1 MAYRLASIACAPSDM
16 TACLQLGYAM
26 LPRPAVTHQLLEQH
40 LLRAATL
47 LVQMESTRARLV
59 SLEQEHRAILKVIAN
74 TQTQLNSLG
83 VNRLPTEVISTVFEL
98 VSEAQEGAIIR
109 LSHVCRDWRTIAF
122 ESPRA
127 WSKLSADLS
136 APSNAP
142 TAERA
147 LAYFERSGA
156 CPLDIRL
163 ITSTGQLSNPPNGI
177 AGALHKCLSR
187 WRSFSFTS
195 SSSGL
200 CSDFVK
206 SLSGHAP
213 MLQELNLVF
222 QSVSRAHGDHPRLP
236 SNFSVQ
242 APVLEVL
249 RLDGVGINLEWV
261 ATLRQLH
268 TLELVQNTG
277 SPLAYDSLIRALS
290 GSTDSL
296 RTIKI
301 HARVSNLPQTS
312 VAPISV
318 PLVFPCLETLDLTLH
333 TSPVASLLVDFEAP
347 NLQSL
352 SLQDIR
358 VPSDRWCSLGIR
370 SFLRQPALHLRRL
383 RLCASGLD
391 DEELLWVLKRMPKL
405 ESLEM
410 INSTNSD
417 AVLRALSKP
426 IPPTSSTDAETWIV
440 PSLNSM
446 AIEQC
451 HQLTGTALVDSIK
464 ARNTRSVDSPT
475 LASLRRMRVQNCYQ
489 FERRHSV
496 KLNKLSPSLQLDAA
510 VSSFSFGLGG
520 MRARSPHENT
530 LGVPPS

>member
-1 MAYRLASIACAPSDM
+1 MAS
-16 TACLQLGYAM
+16 CLQLSGYDV
-26 LPRPAVTHQLLEQH
+26 LPRPAVTATHQLLEQY
-40 LLRAATL
+40 LLHAATL
-47 LVQMESTRARLV
+47 LAQIESTRARLAL
-59 SLEQEHRAILKVIAN
+59 LEQEHRAALNVIADV
-74 TQTQLNSLG
+74 QAQLNSVG
-83 VNRLPTEVISTVFEL
+83 INCLPTEIISRVFEL
-98 VSEAQEGAIIR
+98 ASDAQEGAIIR

-127 WSKLSADLS
+127 WSKLLADLS
-136 APSNAP
+136 APSDAP

-147 LAYFERSGA
+147 LAYLERSGA

-177 AGALHKCLSR
+177 TGTLHKCLSR

-195 SSSGL
+195 SSSGV

-213 MLQELNLVF
+213 MLQELNMVF

-236 SNFSVQ
+236 PNFSVR
-242 APVLEVL
+242 APALRVL
-249 RLDGVGINLEWV
+249 RLDGVGINLEWA

-268 TLELVQNTG
+268 TFELVQNTG
-277 SPLAYDSLIRALS
+277 SPLACDSLIRALS
-290 GSTDSL
+290 GSADSL

-301 HARVSNLPQTS
+301 HARVSNLPQAP

-318 PLVFPCLETLDLTLH
+318 PLVFPCLETLDLALH
-333 TSPVASLLVDFEAP
+333 TSPVASLLADFEAP
-347 NLQSL
+347 NLRSL

-370 SFLRQPALHLRRL
+370 SFLRQPASHLRRL

-391 DEELLWVLKRMPKL
+391 DEELLWMLKRMPKL

-410 INSTNSD
+410 LNSTNTD
-417 AVLRALSKP
+417 AVLRALSRP
-426 IPPTSSTDAETWIV
+426 IPPTSPTDAEAWIV
-440 PSLNSM
+440 PLLNSM

-464 ARNTRSVDSPT
+464 SRNARSIDSPT
-475 LASLRRMRVQNCYQ
+475 HTSIQRLRVQNCYQ

-496 KLNKLSPSLQLDAA
+496 KLSKLNPTLQLDAA
-510 VSSFSFGLGG
+510 VSSFTFGLGG
-520 MRARSPHENT
+520 MRARSPHENII
-530 LGVPPS
+530 GVPSS

>member
-1 MAYRLASIACAPSDM
+1 MAS
-16 TACLQLGYAM
+16 CLQLSGYGA
-26 LPRPAVTHQLLEQH
+26 LPRPTVMPTHQLLEQY

-47 LVQMESTRARLV
+47 FAQIESTRAQLAL
-59 SLEQEHRAILKVIAN
+59 LEQEHRAALNVIAN
-74 TQTQLNSLG
+74 AQAQLNSLG
-83 VNRLPTEVISTVFEL
+83 VNRLPTEIVSRVFEL
-98 VSEAQEGAIIR
+98 VSEVQDGAIIR

-127 WSKLSADLS
+127 WSKLLADLS

-147 LAYFERSGA
+147 SAYLERSGA
-156 CPLDIRL
+156 CPLDLRL

-195 SSSGL
+195 SSSGV

-222 QSVSRAHGDHPRLP
+222 QSVSRAAHGDHPRLP
-236 SNFSVQ
+236 PNFSVQ
-242 APVLEVL
+242 APALRVL
-249 RLDGVGINLEWV
+249 RLDGVGINLEWA
-261 ATLRQLH
+261 ATLRRLH
-268 TLELVQNTG
+268 TLELIQSTG
-277 SPLAYDSLIRALS
+277 SPLAYDPLIRALS
-290 GSTDSL
+290 GSANSL

-301 HARVSNLPQTS
+301 HARVSNLPQISAT
-312 VAPISV
+312 PISV

-370 SFLRQPALHLRRL
+370 SFLRQPASQLRRL

-391 DEELLWVLKRMPKL
+391 DEELLWMLKRMPKL

-410 INSTNSD
+410 INSANTD
-417 AVLRALSKP
+417 TVLRAMSRP
-426 IPPTSSTDAETWIV
+426 IPPTSPTDAETWIA
-440 PSLNSM
+440 PLLSSM
-446 AIEQC
+446 TIEQC

-464 ARNTRSVDSPT
+464 ARNARAVDSPT
-475 LASLRRMRVQNCYQ
+475 HTSIRRLRVQNCYQ

-496 KLNKLSPSLQLDAA
+496 KLNKLNPSLQLDAA
-510 VSSFSFGLGG
+510 VSFFTFGLGG
-520 MRARSPHENT
+520 MRARSPYENS